1 MKSSQIV
8 SVLLLIACDTV
19 WNKLQNLMTDI
30 LLNVMM
36 ILRIF

>member
-19 WNKLQNLMTDI
+19 EQT
-30 LLNVMM
+30 LLRSFSFPDP
-36 ILRIF
+36 IEESDE